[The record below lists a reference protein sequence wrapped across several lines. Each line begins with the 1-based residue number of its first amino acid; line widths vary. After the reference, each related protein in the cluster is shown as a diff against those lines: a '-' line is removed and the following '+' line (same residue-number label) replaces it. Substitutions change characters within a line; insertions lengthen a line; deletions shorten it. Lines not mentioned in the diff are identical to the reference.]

1 MQSYTELDLRKMKG
15 QALKDVWHSMIGKPV
30 GLKNTTGL
38 KNSEEI
44 VQAILQGQANTEF
57 LEPYKVR
64 EGKHKAVEPEHVEPM
79 PPKEKKKPG
88 PKPKSS
94 VQAVQPTVPVR
105 AVAVESME
113 TPLSGVFVERIKL
126 RKLHVNEQQYY
137 LDAESKKVFA
147 VEASGKPGSCVG
159 MWNPITRAVSL
170 S

>member
-15 QALKDVWHSMIGKPV
+15 QALKDVWHSMIGKTA

-44 VQAILQGQANTEF
+44 VQAILQGQANAEF
-57 LEPYKVR
+57 LEPYKLR
-64 EGKHKAVEPEHVEPM
+64 EGKHKAIEPENVEPM

-88 PKPKSS
+88 PKPKSNP
-94 VQAVQPTVPVR
+94 VVQPLGPTR
-105 AVAVESME
+105 TMAVESME
-113 TPLSGVFVERIKL
+113 TPISGVFVERVKL
-126 RKLHVNEQQYY
+126 HKLHVNEAQYF

-147 VEASGKPGSCVG
+147 VEGGGKPGQCIGV
-159 MWNPITRAVSL
+159 WNPITRVVSP